1 MVSKYFSLAWLLVLN
16 LLLLTSCL
24 NSNNEELE
32 YSPDAQIYSFSLSS
46 ATDTSDILPSTKFTI
61 DQVNGK
67 IFNEE
72 PLPYLFQADSVI
84 LNITGSSTYNPFTLV
99 QLKLRPDSTYNWVQ
113 ADSVAISRLEKIT
126 TTAPDGITQKSYDFQ
141 LNIYQEDPYLL
152 QWVLK
157 NPGYLPAPVVSQ
169 KTIAFKGQF
178 ITYFNSGT
186 ATKAMST
193 NSGDGT
199 VWTALSL
206 TGLPPTLR
214 LSSLVTTDNALYG
227 LDTTTGIVYQSAN
240 GINWSQVVTTHTVKT
255 IYGVLPLATQD
266 NILAAAEID
275 GELTFVQT
283 DNFSV
288 LKPMNKLPANLPVR
302 DFSAI
307 KADMTSS
314 YSKYLILSGGV
325 TTDGSLNNNIWILL
339 ENNGSISSIL
349 SRIPNTVSLQGSSL
363 FFYDDKTYL
372 MTTSSDKNIL
382 MFSNNYGLDWTAA
395 AENQAFPSSGFTR
408 RTNTSIV
415 TDAGNN
421 IWIFGGISATQ
432 TQLTDAWKGRL
443 SKYATN

>member
-24 NSNNEELE
+24 NSNNEDLE
-32 YSPDAQIYSFSLSS
+32 YSPDAQIYAFSMSS
-46 ATDTSDILPSTKFTI
+46 ATDTSDILPATKFTI

-72 PLPYLFQADSVI
+72 PLPYLFQADSVV
-84 LNITGSSTYNPFTLV
+84 LKITGSSTYNPYTLV
-99 QLKLRPDSTYNWVQ
+99 QLKLRPDSTYSWVQ
-113 ADSVAISRLEKIT
+113 ADSVAISRLEKII
-126 TTAPDGITQKSYDFQ
+126 TTAPDGITKKSYDFQ
-141 LNIYQEDPYLL
+141 LNIYQEDPNLL
-152 QWVLK
+152 LWQQK
-157 NPGYLPAPVVSQ
+157 SPGYLPAPVVSQ

-193 NSGDGT
+193 TIGDGT
-199 VWTALSL
+199 TWTTLSL

-214 LSSLVTTDNALYG
+214 LSSLVTTNDAIYG
-227 LDTTTGIVYQSAN
+227 LDTATGFVYQSAN
-240 GINWSQVVTTHTVKT
+240 GVNWSQVVTTHKIKA
-255 IYGVLPLATQD
+255 IYGVLPLATQG
-266 NILAAAEID
+266 NMLAAAEID
-275 GELTFVQT
+275 GILTFVQT

-288 LKPMNKLPANLPVR
+288 LKPMNTLPANLPVR

-307 KADMTSS
+307 KADMISS

-325 TTDGSLNNNIWILL
+325 TADNNINNSIWILL
-339 ENNGSISSIL
+339 ENEGTINSIP
-349 SRIPNTVSLQGSSL
+349 SRIQNTVSLQGSSL

-382 MFSNNYGLDWTAA
+382 MYSKNYGLDWIAA
-395 AENQAFPSSGFTR
+395 AENQAFPSGFTR
-408 RTNTSIV
+408 RTNTSVV

-432 TQLTDAWKGRL
+432 TQLTDVWKGRL

>member
-24 NSNNEELE
+24 NSNNEDLE
-32 YSPDAQIYSFSLSS
+32 YSPDAQIYAFSLSS
-46 ATDTSDILPSTKFTI
+46 ATDTSDVLPATKFTI

-67 IFNEE
+67 IFNQE
-72 PLPYLFQADSVI
+72 PLPYLFQVDSVV
-84 LNITGSSTYNPFTLV
+84 LNITGSSTYNSYTLV
-99 QLKLRPDSTYNWVQ
+99 QLKLRPDSTYNWIQ
-113 ADSVAISRLEKIT
+113 ADSVAISRLEKII
-126 TTAPDGITQKSYDFQ
+126 TTAPDGITKKSYDFQ

-152 QWVLK
+152 QWEQK
-157 NPGYLPAPVVSQ
+157 SPGYLPAPVVSQ

-193 NSGDGT
+193 AIGDGT
-199 VWTALSL
+199 AWTALSL
-206 TGLPPTLR
+206 TGLPSTLR
-214 LSSLVTTDNALYG
+214 LSSLVPTDDAVYG

-240 GINWSQVVTTHTVKT
+240 GINWSQVVTTNTIKA
-255 IYGVLPLATQD
+255 IYGVLPSATQGK
-266 NILAAAEID
+266 ILAAAEMN

-302 DFSAI
+302 DFSATR
-307 KADMTSS
+307 ADITSS
-314 YSKYLILSGGV
+314 YSKYLILSGGA
-325 TTDGSLNNNIWILL
+325 TTDSSLNNNIWILL
-339 ENNGSISSIL
+339 ENNGTISSIP
-349 SRIPNTVSLQGSSL
+349 SRISNTVPLQGSSL

-372 MTTSSDKNIL
+372 MTTSSDKNVL
-382 MFSNNYGLDWTAA
+382 MSSQNYGLDWITAA
-395 AENQAFPSSGFTR
+395 DNQVFPSGFTR

-421 IWIFGGISATQ
+421 VWIFGGISATQ
-432 TQLTDAWKGRL
+432 TQLTDVWKGRL